1 MSDRVSKKALF
12 SAATEKGRVSDNFYV
27 SFLKLPENTSNIL
40 AKQLKSLSRP
50 DVSFEPDS
58 IQHRG
63 YSYSE
68 KGYVRFSPITLEF
81 FDDENAVISTL
92 LYVQIY
98 RQLNKYSDLMGNVPE
113 YMNPADRDYRFDIK
127 VQLFNSKSEITE
139 EYILTRCF
147 ITRISHQPYEVTQE
161 DSAIITVELQF
172 DNIAYKVMDDFVEMR
187 TDTRDATLRAIK

>member
-1 MSDRVSKKALF
+1 MTTKQEFF
-12 SAATEKGRVSDNFYV
+12 SAATEKGRISDNFYV

-68 KGYVRFSPITLEF
+68 KGYVRFSPITIEF

-98 RQLNKYSDLMGNVPE
+98 RQLNKYNDLMNNVPE
-113 YMNPADRDYRFDIK
+113 FMNPDDRDYRFDIK
-127 VQLFNSKSEITE
+127 VQLYNARNEVTE

-147 ITRISHQPYEVTQE
+147 ITRISHQPYEVTQ
-161 DSAIITVELQF
+161 DDPAIITVELQF
-172 DNIAYKVMDDFVEMR
+172 DNIAYKVMDEFVEMR
-187 TDTRDATLRAIK
+187 TDTRDGARAGVK